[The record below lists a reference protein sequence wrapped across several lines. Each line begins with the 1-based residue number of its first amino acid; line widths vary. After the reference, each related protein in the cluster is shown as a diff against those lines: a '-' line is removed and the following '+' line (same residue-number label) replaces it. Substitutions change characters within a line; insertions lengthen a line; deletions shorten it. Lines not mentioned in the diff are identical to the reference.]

1 MGKLSSS
8 HFTEAE
14 TCTPGAGQPE
24 VLSEA
29 SGCPGGAWPGRR
41 LP

>member
-24 VLSEA
+24 VLSE
-29 SGCPGGAWPGRR
+29 GGAWPGGR